1 MAYKD
6 SFLRSKHMPGP
17 LQMKGE
23 FVYLISPFSDDGSI
37 ATVKAPPCT
46 RLFLD
51 SVLQHARIVDGRQ
64 VDNVD
69 QWAHP

>member
-1 MAYKD
+1 
-6 SFLRSKHMPGP
+6 
-17 LQMKGE
+17 MKGE
-23 FVYLISPFSDDGSI
+23 FVYLISPFSNDGSI